1 LIKNLLNFCLYFWKE
16 EWVVCRVFKKSS
28 ICKRPQPDSPLDSH
42 CNTNSLSELGEI
54 DVSILHNL
62 VNPSSSTNGLQHG
75 EHFNTGKID
84 MATYMNWMLA
94 REATSQ
100 PSLPWHAAAAGLLN
114 NPALSANAAILKAM
128 PVPFNGYPPRDG
140 ANVANLGPFVSQG
153 DGITSFASSSSRG
166 IDSSD
171 QQPQQQPPQ
180 QQTQLDQEGIWRAY

>member
-1 LIKNLLNFCLYFWKE
+1 M
-16 EWVVCRVFKKSS
+16 VCRVFKKSS
-28 ICKRPQPDSPLDSH
+28 NCKRPQPDSPLDSQ

-54 DVSILHNL
+54 DVSILNNL
-62 VNPSSSTNGLQHG
+62 VNPSCSTNGLQNG
-75 EHFNTGKID
+75 EQFNPTKID

-100 PSLPWHAAAAGLLN
+100 PSLPWQAGYLG
-114 NPALSANAAILKAM
+114 PVFSANAAILKAL

-140 ANVANLGPFVSQG
+140 ANVTNLGPFVSQG

-166 IDSSD
+166 IESGD

-180 QQTQLDQEGIWRAY
+180 QPAQLDQEGMWRGY